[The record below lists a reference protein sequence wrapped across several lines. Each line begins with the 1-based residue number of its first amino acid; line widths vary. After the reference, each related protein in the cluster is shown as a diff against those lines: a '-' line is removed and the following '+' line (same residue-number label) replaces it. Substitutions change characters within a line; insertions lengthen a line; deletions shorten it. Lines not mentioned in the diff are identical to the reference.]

1 MFSEKETLIKDFEN
15 EIWLLID
22 GTLSEA
28 RIKYWQ
34 DKMNSL
40 PELKNY
46 YKQTIETLYEYDS
59 NNQHQIDN
67 IFFNEVID
75 KAVADKNNILNKLLK
90 YFKRENIPEI
100 RNISFASAMVI
111 ALISLLILLNKPIDQ
126 PSANKALL
134 EWDNTSM
141 DEKMSHVENSVYLLK
156 NDKSIDKII
165 YNYTKD
171 GWNMARSSLE
181 EQIKILQKE
190 INNNSF

>member
-22 GTLSEA
+22 GTLSES
-28 RIKYWQ
+28 RKKYWQ

-46 YKQTIETLYEYDS
+46 YERTIDTLSEYDS

-75 KAVADKNNILNKLLK
+75 KAVADNNGILNKLLK
-90 YFKRENIPEI
+90 YFRRENIPEI
-100 RNISFASAMVI
+100 RIISFASAMVI

-165 YNYTKD
+165 YNYTRD

-181 EQIKILQKE
+181 EQIKILQME